1 MPDRHQ
7 LNFIHVN
14 DTYLL
19 VYGVTVTVNVAM
31 SLNGMI
37 AGSNG
42 RRVRISGPEDL
53 ERVHK
58 LRSDSDAIL
67 VGANTI
73 INDNPFLAIDRKYQ
87 HSGTLPVRVILDSNL
102 SSPVSSNVFLGSDQR
117 TILFTS
123 KKAKKHGNA
132 EIIYRDPFNL
142 DVEHVLEELSK
153 MGFRKI
159 LVEGGKN
166 VVMQF
171 LSHDLVDTFYLYIG
185 NILIEDGGMMLFS
198 PDLETQV
205 RILETHPMGNG
216 VVINLDPHSLSN
228 VGKSG
233 KRKSKVRM
241 GL

>member
-1 MPDRHQ
+1 MSDRHQ

-58 LRSDSDAIL
+58 LRSDSDVIL

-73 INDNPFLAIDRKYQ
+73 INDNPFLTVDKKYRQ
-87 HSGTLPVRVILDSNL
+87 SDVLPVRVILDTNL
-102 SSPVSSNVFLGSDQR
+102 SSPANSNVFLDSDQR

-123 KKAKKHGNA
+123 KKVKNYGKA
-132 EIIYRDPFNL
+132 EIIKREPADLN
-142 DVEHVLEELSK
+142 VENVLEELSK

-171 LSHDLVDTFYLYIG
+171 LSHDLVEKFYLYIG
-185 NILIEDGGMMLFS
+185 NILIEDGGMMLFNA
-198 PDLETQV
+198 DQETQV
-205 RILETHPMGNG
+205 RVLAKEPMGNG

-233 KRKSKVRM
+233 ERKSKI
-241 GL
+241 